1 MKKINKDKLIYRFL
15 CIECIYNL
23 FFNVRPVFKIVLP
36 INILR
41 VQDFQLFFP
50 CTKCLN
56 KITWPKRRNF
66 GYSLC
71 YYISKKSFCFSF
83 DFFNPIYF
91 FSIFYEIYSIIL
103 SYNNHKD
110 KQSLFWYTKIIQVFD
125 DIYTPNV
132 EIFNRLKIFI
142 ICDKNN
148 NNRQIWEWTFWKH
161 ERCLIAEENALF
173 LINKHKNLC
182 TSFVIRSRKNK
193 YIA

>member
-1 MKKINKDKLIYRFL
+1 M
-15 CIECIYNL
+15 
-23 FFNVRPVFKIVLP
+23 FKFVLP

-41 VQDFQLFFP
+41 VQYFQLFFP

-71 YYISKKSFCFSF
+71 YYVWKKLFNLALI
-83 DFFNPIYF
+83 FFNPIYF
-91 FSIFYEIYSIIL
+91 FSNFYEIYSIIL
-103 SYNNHKD
+103 SCNNHKV

-132 EIFNRLKIFI
+132 EIVNRLKFFI

-148 NNRQIWEWTFWKH
+148 NNRTDMRMNFLKT
-161 ERCLIAEENALF
+161 LALSYSRR
-173 LINKHKNLC
+173 KC
-182 TSFVIRSRKNK
+182 FVFN
-193 YIA
+193 